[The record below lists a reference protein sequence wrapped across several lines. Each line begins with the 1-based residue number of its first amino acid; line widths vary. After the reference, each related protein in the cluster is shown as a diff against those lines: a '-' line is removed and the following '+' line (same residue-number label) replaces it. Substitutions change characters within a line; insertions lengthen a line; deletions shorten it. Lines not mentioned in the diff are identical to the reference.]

1 MKIIRTV
8 LIAASFVV
16 VAATAN
22 AQVRED
28 IGSSLHGDT
37 PAWINSGPS
46 MSGEARGAYGKA
58 GVVRGR
64 AQMHDP
70 NPLFDNFHGN

>member
-1 MKIIRTV
+1 MTIIRTV

-28 IGSSLHGDT
+28 IGGSLHGNT

-46 MSGEARGAYGKA
+46 ISGEARGAYGKA
-58 GVVRGR
+58 SVVRGR
-64 AQMHDP
+64 LQMHDSGP
-70 NPLFDNFHGN
+70 SLDSLHGN